1 MFDCVAAPVVWL
13 PAPRQ
18 CAPGPEE
25 TRMTLLRPVL
35 ILCALLLPLAGTARA
50 QSDVPNARDHPMLT
64 RYPNSHITE
73 YETAFNAV
81 EFQVTV
87 PGQRVAKKQRVE
99 GDTTRIQYFHNDA
112 GKQPS
117 ALQLIRNYQNAVKA
131 IGGEVLYE
139 RLPRDSDSGETTLRV
154 NVKAG
159 AGGKEVWVR
168 VAPDIFGA
176 PTQSYRLDIVEVA
189 AMQQVV
195 SANQMLQ
202 ELNQNGYIALY
213 INFDTNKAE
222 LKPDGQ
228 ATVRE
233 IVALLKAAGQLK
245 VAIEGHTDNVG
256 NAAANK
262 TLSENRAKAVMA
274 AVVAGGIPAARLAA
288 AGYGAER
295 PVADNRSEEGRAKNR
310 RVELVKK

>member
-1 MFDCVAAPVVWL
+1 
-13 PAPRQ
+13 
-18 CAPGPEE
+18 
-25 TRMTLLRPVL
+25 MTLLRLLLPL
-35 ILCALLLPLAGTARA
+35 TALLLPAAAALA
-50 QSDVPNARDHPMLT
+50 QSDVPNSRDHPMLT
-64 RYPNSHITE
+64 RYPQSHITE
-73 YETAFNAV
+73 YEAAFNAV
-81 EFQVTV
+81 EFPVTV
-87 PGQRVAKKQRVE
+87 PGQRAPKKQRVE
-99 GDTTRIQYFHNDA
+99 GDTTRIQYFHNDP

-117 ALQLIRNYQNAVKA
+117 ALQLIRNYQNAIKA

-154 NVKAG
+154 SAKAG
-159 AGGKEVWVR
+159 AGGKDVWVR

-176 PTQSYRLDIVEVA
+176 PTQSYRLEIVEVA

-202 ELNQNGYIALY
+202 ALNQNGFIALY

-233 IVALLKAAGQLK
+233 IVALLKSAPGLK

-262 TLSENRAKAVMA
+262 TLSDGRAKAVMT
-274 AVVAGGIPAARLAA
+274 AVVAGGIPAARLSAE
-288 AGYGAER
+288 GFGAER